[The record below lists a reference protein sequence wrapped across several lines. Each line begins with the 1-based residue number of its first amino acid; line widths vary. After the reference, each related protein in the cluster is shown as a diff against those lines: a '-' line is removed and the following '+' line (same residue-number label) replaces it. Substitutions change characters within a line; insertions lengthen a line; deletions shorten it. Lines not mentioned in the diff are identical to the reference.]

1 MKNRTTKDEFRN
13 VILLNKVSKWK
24 FMCSVSKK
32 ETAHKAIKD
41 KDDYKV
47 EDDLA
52 AKGFLRYAP

>member
-1 MKNRTTKDEFRN
+1 
-13 VILLNKVSKWK
+13 
-24 FMCSVSKK
+24 MCSVSKK